1 MLYYDVC
8 FYALLLLLILAYN
21 FNYKI
26 VDMNYG
32 YLSSYLKII

>member
-1 MLYYDVC
+1 MLYYDVY

-26 VDMNYG
+26 VAMNYG
-32 YLSSYLKII
+32 YLS